1 MADDW
6 IRMINYINLE
16 GMTTEVMYR
25 EMAVVAL
32 LDFNK
37 EFSTSALGS
46 NFILY
51 PYTMDIRYI
60 SFDSVMRML
69 MLNVSKNTQYIY
81 NDTMQT
87 VINNSDIFTAIL
99 LLIAAMLCSGVIPF
113 LRDIIMAMIF
123 YLGLI
128 AMVI

>member
-37 EFSTSALGS
+37 EFSPSALGT

>member
-37 EFSTSALGS
+37 EFSPSALGS
-46 NFILY
+46 KFILY